1 VDGVVATIIVLFVG
15 GFLLVLWA
23 TR

>member
-1 VDGVVATIIVLFVG
+1 MDGVVATIIVLFVG
-15 GFLLVLWA
+15 GFLLMLWA